1 MSRRLPSGPA
11 KGARWLWGRTPL
23 WMRLVT
29 GALILAAV
37 GLTVTGVIGVT
48 LFRQYLVE
56 QSGQQ
61 LRTSAEAVAD
71 AHSDK
76 LLHPPLNCGTLPNST
91 ATEIITVTGPAAIST
106 YCPATVNGGVTA
118 YPAAPDADILAD
130 AASSG
135 EPITITDRGKLSLD
149 WQVVVV
155 PLQYKVPRLPG
166 VPSNG
171 TSGSTQPDGDSPSSG
186 GGSSGANSTPPNDSQ
201 DLYLNGYVLVAAN
214 LNEIDETV
222 SHLVDLDLGVDS
234 IVGGALVML
243 GYAIVRTALRPL
255 DHIEEA
261 AEAISAGDLS
271 KRVPGGHPG
280 TEIGRLSRALNGML
294 GQIEA
299 AFGAR
304 ERSEA
309 AARISEQRMRQFIA
323 DASHELRTPLTS
335 IRGFAELYRQG
346 ATPPDRVPEL
356 LRRIE
361 DEAVRMG
368 LLVEDLLLLARLD
381 QQRPLAQE
389 PVHLPALA
397 AASIAGARVRAPDR
411 SICLEVH
418 KSAEG
423 DEPVVIGDE
432 ARLRQALDNL
442 VDNALRHTPGDARIS
457 VRVRSD
463 ETPAGREYLV
473 EVADT
478 GPGLTEE
485 AAAHVFERFYR
496 ADPARTRTR
505 AGDGGSGL
513 GLAIVAAIATAH
525 GGRASV
531 HSEYGHGALF
541 RFALPAP
548 VLPAE
553 V

>member
-1 MSRRLPSGPA
+1 MTRRLPSGPA

-37 GLTVTGVIGVT
+37 GLTVTGIIGVT

-71 AHSDK
+71 AHADK
-76 LLHPPLNCGTLPNST
+76 LLRPGLNCGALPNAT
-91 ATEIITVTGPAAIST
+91 ATELITVTGPSVISS

-118 YPAAPDADILAD
+118 YPAAPDALTLAD

-155 PLQYKVPRLPG
+155 PLQYRVPRLPG
-166 VPSNG
+166 VPSNNTG
-171 TSGSTQPDGDSPSSG
+171 SGAGSGQSGNQPPGSG
-186 GGSSGANSTPPNDSQ
+186 GNGGSAADSDA

-214 LNEIDETV
+214 LNEIDESV

-271 KRVPGGHPG
+271 QRVPGGHPG

-304 ERSEA
+304 ERSEG
-309 AARISEQRMRQFIA
+309 AARSSEQRMRQFIA

-346 ATPPDRVPEL
+346 ATPPERVPEL

-397 AASIAGARVRAPDR
+397 AAALAGARVRAPDR
-411 SICLEVH
+411 RICLEVE

-442 VDNALRHTPGDARIS
+442 VDNALRHTPAEARIT

-463 ETPAGREYLV
+463 RTPVGREYLV

-478 GPGLTEE
+478 GPGLSEE

-496 ADPARTRTR
+496 ADPARARSR

-531 HSEYGHGALF
+531 HSDYGHGALF

-548 VLPAE
+548 ELPAE

>member
-71 AHSDK
+71 AHSGK
-76 LLHPPLNCGTLPNST
+76 LLRPALNCGTLPSST
-91 ATEIITVTGPAAIST
+91 ATELITVTGPAAIST

-118 YPAAPDADILAD
+118 NPAAPDAETLAD

-135 EPITITDRGKLSLD
+135 EPITITDRGKPSLD

-155 PLQYKVPRLPG
+155 PLQYRVPRLPG
-166 VPSNG
+166 VPSNATG
-171 TSGSTQPDGDSPSSG
+171 TSPPEGESPSNGAPDGG
-186 GGSSGANSTPPNDSQ
+186 GGNGGSANDS

-271 KRVPGGHPG
+271 QRVPGGHPS

-304 ERSEA
+304 ERSEG
-309 AARISEQRMRQFIA
+309 AARSSEQRMRQFIA

-397 AASIAGARVRAPDR
+397 VASIAGARVRAPDR

-418 KSAEG
+418 KAADG

-442 VDNALRHTPGDARIS
+442 VDNALRHTPADARIT
-457 VRVRSD
+457 VRVRVD
-463 ETPAGREYLV
+463 EAPAGREYLV

-513 GLAIVAAIATAH
+513 GLAIVAAIAAAH

-531 HSEYGHGALF
+531 HSESGHGALF

-548 VLPAE
+548 VLPSE